1 MKNFIKGRDNLACTI
16 FIPVK
21 CGNNC
26 PFCTSKQMYDDF
38 VYDPVYLFN
47 IKSWIRLINQ
57 NDFVSEFVITGG
69 EPLFNIDILS
79 EIVYTCKKPVFINTS
94 LPKVKDI
101 DRVIRFINNTPIIKG
116 INISR
121 HINYRH
127 DVPTYGLDIMK
138 RITKPIRINTIVNPE
153 TFSINTVEALLNT
166 YNSNNM
172 MINLR
177 ADYRT
182 ITDENLK
189 TRDSIFTELL
199 DNYSYQGSSSCL
211 VCNSSFF
218 KTDYNLVI
226 CYHRGIEISSVKTKR
241 GTIVNDI
248 IIDMLGTIYK
258 DWDMNFDIDFADF
271 ISLYSNYLDYNDV
284 QIVKAK
290 EEASKKIDT
299 KIIKSVTTGCGM
311 VFGGGGCGV
320 TPNKR
325 KKKTTSCGA
334 VINQGCGNIGC
345 GSPGPIIYQ
354 GCFTRSCGGSGC

>member
-1 MKNFIKGRDNLACTI
+1 MRNFIKGRDNLACTI

-101 DRVIRFINNTPIIKG
+101 DRVIRLINNTPIIKG

-153 TFSINTVEALLNT
+153 IFSINTVEALLNT

-218 KTDYNLVI
+218 KTDNNQVI
-226 CYHRGIEISSVKTKR
+226 CYHRGIENSSVETKR

-248 IIDMLGTIYK
+248 IIDMRGTIYN
-258 DWDMNFDIDFADF
+258 DWNMNFDIDFADF
-271 ISLYSNYLDYNDV
+271 ISLYSNYLDPVDV
-284 QIVKAK
+284 QLAKAE
-290 EEASKKIDT
+290 EEAKKKIDT
-299 KIIKSVTTGCGM
+299 KIIKSVTTGCGA

-320 TPNKR
+320 TPKKR

-334 VINQGCGNIGC
+334 VINHSCGSMGC

-354 GCFTRSCGGSGC
+354 GCFARSCGGSGC

>member
-1 MKNFIKGRDNLACTI
+1 MNNFIKGRDNLACTI

-153 TFSINTVEALLNT
+153 TFSINTVKALLNT

-218 KTDYNLVI
+218 KTDNNQVI
-226 CYHRGIEISSVKTKR
+226 CYHRGIENSSVETKR

-248 IIDMLGTIYK
+248 IIDMRGTIYK

-271 ISLYSNYLDYNDV
+271 ISLYSNYLDQNDV
-284 QIVKAK
+284 QIVKAT
-290 EEASKKIDT
+290 EEANKKIDT
-299 KIIKSVTTGCGM
+299 KIIKTVTTGCGV

-320 TPNKR
+320 TPKKR

-334 VINQGCGNIGC
+334 VINHGCGSMGC

-354 GCFTRSCGGSGC
+354 GCFVRSCGGSGC

>member
-1 MKNFIKGRDNLACTI
+1 MNNFIKGRDNLACTI

-153 TFSINTVEALLNT
+153 TFSINTVKALLNT

-218 KTDYNLVI
+218 KTDNNQII
-226 CYHRGIEISSVKTKR
+226 CYHRGIENSSVETKR

-248 IIDMLGTIYK
+248 IIDMRGTIYK

-271 ISLYSNYLDYNDV
+271 ISLYSNYLDQNDV

-320 TPNKR
+320 TPKKR

-334 VINQGCGNIGC
+334 VINHGCGSIGC

-354 GCFTRSCGGSGC
+354 GCFVRSCGGSGC

>member
-1 MKNFIKGRDNLACTI
+1 MEKYIKGRDNLACTI

-26 PFCTSKQMYDDF
+26 PFCTSKQMYEDF

-79 EIVYTCKKPVFINTS
+79 EIVNTCKKPVFINTS

-101 DRVIRFINNTPIIKG
+101 DKVISLINNTPIIKG
-116 INISR
+116 VNISR

-153 TFSINTVEALLNT
+153 TFSVNVVEALLNT

-218 KTDYNLVI
+218 KTDNNQVI
-226 CYHRGIEISSVKTKR
+226 CYHRGIENSSVETKR

-248 IIDMLGTIYK
+248 IIDMKGTIYK

-271 ISLYSNYLDYNDV
+271 ISLYSNYLDPIDV
-284 QIVKAK
+284 QLAKAE
-290 EEASKKIDT
+290 EEASKKIDV
-299 KIIKSVTTGCGM
+299 KIIKSVTNGCGS
-311 VFGGGGCGV
+311 FGGGCCGGK
-320 TPNKR
+320 TPKKR
-325 KKKTTSCGA
+325 KKKVNVCNSS
-334 VINQGCGNIGC
+334 IYQGCGSIGC
-345 GSPGPIIYQ
+345 GSPGPITYQ
-354 GCFTRSCGGSGC
+354 GCFVRSCGGRGC